1 MFSGEGAPGSHSSL
15 SQTSAFL
22 RGVQGRGLS
31 SRHLT
36 PQTKALPVFS
46 LIYNWLLKP
55 PWTHLAHSKPWG
67 LENAQVSSQGLADGQ
82 WVLGGQRA
90 INTQG

>member
-15 SQTSAFL
+15 SKPQLSSEAFKA
-22 RGVQGRGLS
+22 GGLS

-36 PQTKALPVFS
+36 LQTKALPVFS

-55 PWTHLAHSKPWG
+55 PWTHLVHSKPWG
-67 LENAQVSSQGLADGQ
+67 VRECPGHFTG
-82 WVLGGQRA
+82 
-90 INTQG
+90 TH